1 MSTLMNGATSVQFH
15 SKADYQGHL
24 CSAKDIIG
32 DFFLPPEIAVTARK
46 LPERS
51 TTIVTYVLHYNR
63 GLLLWSRMTNGEN
76 EKAMQSSGLENVD
89 SKEQEG
95 IIRCIFFSEFHHIAG
110 PKITCQVSLCV
121 DFVFRSND
129 ISIIFTPTV
138 LVNFL

>member
-1 MSTLMNGATSVQFH
+1 
-15 SKADYQGHL
+15 
-24 CSAKDIIG
+24 
-32 DFFLPPEIAVTARK
+32 
-46 LPERS
+46 
-51 TTIVTYVLHYNR
+51 
-63 GLLLWSRMTNGEN
+63 MTNGEN